1 MHNTDDHSSSDT
13 PHRSF
18 VPSDFSL
25 RDIPLT
31 LLAFGVISVAS
42 IIMGLVVESFS
53 SFWRGYL
60 WGIVTT
66 ILAMAILRQVLSTK
80 PGETKQASMTHCDHS
95 KQLL

>member
-1 MHNTDDHSSSDT
+1 MHNTDDHNSSDT

-31 LLAFGVISVAS
+31 LFAFGVIGVAS
-42 IIMGLVVESFS
+42 IILGLVVESPS
-53 SFWRGYL
+53 SFWRGCL

-66 ILAMAILRQVLSTK
+66 ILAVAILHQVLSTK
-80 PGETKQASMTHCDHS
+80 PVETK
-95 KQLL
+95 